1 MAENTYRKQK
11 KVGNTYNKVGW
22 ANNMMDNF
30 ADLDSVVEKGL
41 PTKYLP
47 RLLFLVFLG
56 IIYISNAHYA
66 EKMIR
71 TLNKSEIETENLRA
85 DYTTIKVEFLYAS
98 KQSEIV
104 ERAKEI
110 GLIENNGKTF
120 RITVNKDEY

>member
-1 MAENTYRKQK
+1 MAENRYRKQK
-11 KVGNTYNKVGW
+11 KVSNSYNKVGW
-22 ANNMMDNF
+22 ANNMLDSF
-30 ADLDSVVEKGL
+30 ADLDNIVEKGL

-47 RLLFLVFLG
+47 RLLFLVLLG
-56 IIYISNAHYA
+56 VIYISNAHYA
-66 EKMIR
+66 ERMIR

-120 RITVNKDEY
+120 RITIKEDEY